1 MHPQWSTPTK
11 HIVGVG
17 LFIFGLYVLYISSP
31 ILWLLIIA
39 ALFAFLLMPLV
50 DFFNY
55 RCRLP
60 RSVAIL
66 LAYLIAIIAI
76 SLAPLVFVPQIIE
89 GVNFFTN
96 IDYQILLE
104 DSLQWSEEALLNL
117 KRFDSRPFGVN
128 LNVDSLVDPALAYLQ
143 NTGADITL
151 TMPATPTVINS
162 MQSALS
168 VTYGLATNV
177 AGRVFSGMIT
187 FIVLLFSAIYF
198 SLDTHKFYGLFLR
211 TVPQA
216 YRPEMAILLA
226 RLNETWRAY
235 LRGQLYLMIIIG
247 VVTWVGLWLVGVRGA
262 FTLGVVAGVLEL
274 FPYVG
279 PVLAAIPAVV
289 VALIQGSTYLN
300 VSPWVFVLLII
311 GFYTV
316 VQQLKAASILPK
328 LLGKAVDLHPLVVLI
343 GVIVGAN
350 FAGILGALL
359 AAPVIASGRE
369 IVRYLYLK
377 MLGED
382 PYPPGFDAT
391 ETVKV
396 SFLERGKT
404 LVIKL
409 RQVTSPAEQST
420 PRSTSESPS
429 EPAAKS

>member
-1 MHPQWSTPTK
+1 MNPQWSTPTK

-17 LFIFGLYVLYISSP
+17 LAIFGLYVLYISRS

-39 ALFAFLLMPLV
+39 ALVAFLLMPLV

-55 RCRLP
+55 RGRLP
-60 RSVAIL
+60 RSLAIL
-66 LAYLIAIIAI
+66 SAYLIATIAVL
-76 SLAPLVFVPQIIE
+76 LAPLVFVPQIIE
-89 GVNFFTN
+89 GVNFFTH

-104 DSLQWSEEALLNL
+104 DTLQWSEESLLKL
-117 KRFDSRPFGVN
+117 KQIETRSWGVS
-128 LNVDSLVDPALAYLQ
+128 LNIDSLVDPALAYLQ

-177 AGRVFSGMIT
+177 AGTVFSGMIT

-198 SLDTHKFYGLFLR
+198 SMDAHKFYGLFLR
-211 TVPQA
+211 TVPQD
-216 YRPEMAILLA
+216 YRPEMVILLD
-226 RLNETWRAY
+226 RLNKTWRAY

-247 VVTWVGLWLVGVRGA
+247 AVTGLGLWLMGVRGA

-279 PVLAAIPAVV
+279 PVIAAIPAVV

-300 VSPWVFVLLII
+300 VSHWVFVLLII

-316 VQQLKAASILPK
+316 VQQVKAGTILPK
-328 LLGKAVDLHPLVVLI
+328 FLGEAVDLHPLVVLI

-359 AAPVIASGRE
+359 AAPVIASARE
-369 IVRYLYLK
+369 IIRYLYLK
-377 MLGED
+377 MLGQD
-382 PYPPGFDAT
+382 PYPPGFEET
-391 ETVKV
+391 ETIKI
-396 SFLERGKT
+396 SLWERSKT
-404 LVIKL
+404 FVIKF
-409 RQVTSPAEQST
+409 RQAPSQAERATSSVSSDAS
-420 PRSTSESPS
+420 S
-429 EPAAKS
+429 EPATKS

>member
-1 MHPQWSTPTK
+1 MNPQWNTPTK

-17 LFIFGLYVLYISSP
+17 LAIFGLYILYISHS

-39 ALFAFLLMPLV
+39 ALVAFLLMPLV

-60 RSVAIL
+60 RSLAIL
-66 LAYLIAIIAI
+66 CAYLIATIGVL
-76 SLAPLVFVPQIIE
+76 LAPLVFVPQIIE
-89 GVNFFTN
+89 GINFFTH

-104 DSLQWSEEALLNL
+104 DTLQWSEESLLRL
-117 KRFDSRPFGVN
+117 KQIETRSLGVN
-128 LNVDSLVDPALAYLQ
+128 LNIDSLVDPALAYLQ

-151 TMPATPTVINS
+151 TMPQTSTVINS

-177 AGRVFSGMIT
+177 AGTVFSGLIT
-187 FIVLLFSAIYF
+187 SIVLLFSAIYF
-198 SLDTHKFYGLFLR
+198 SMDAHKFYNLFLQ
-211 TVPQA
+211 TVPQV
-216 YRPEMAILLA
+216 YRPEITTLLA
-226 RLNETWRAY
+226 RLNKTWRAY
-235 LRGQLYLMIIIG
+235 LRGQLYLMVIIG
-247 VVTWVGLWLVGVRGA
+247 VVTWVGLWLGGLRGA

-279 PVLAAIPAVV
+279 PVLAAIPAIV

-300 VSPWVFVLLII
+300 VSHWVFVLLII
-311 GFYTV
+311 GFYTL
-316 VQQLKAASILPK
+316 VQQLKAATILPK
-328 LLGKAVDLHPLVVLI
+328 LLGDAVDLHPLVVLI

-369 IVRYLYLK
+369 IIRYLYLK
-377 MLGED
+377 MLGQD
-382 PYPPGFDAT
+382 PYPPGFEGT
-391 ETVKV
+391 ETIKV
-396 SFLERGKT
+396 SLLERSKT
-404 LVIKL
+404 FAIKL
-409 RQVTSPAEQST
+409 RQATSHAEHATSPVA
-420 PRSTSESPS
+420 SESPS